1 MLGIREK
8 GIRMRFSL
16 LFSLAA
22 LAALAACTEPSP
34 PPSATVQYAT
44 CEEPAE
50 RIIPADWAEEHLAEG
65 SAYYEALFSPEAQ
78 QAVLDGPVVRVPR
91 FRSGTDRQVE
101 FIREGRIFVDR
112 RGDLVELEH
121 VDWSNDDHAFVAT
134 QLHGFTAVGTLFAQ
148 HEEQQDEDVEQA
160 LMRLILNWGHCA
172 AHNRDINPR
181 AWHEGTVMK
190 RQSNLLHTLNYM
202 RAHGPH
208 DELTL
213 TTLLYLIDAGATYLL
228 DEPNVYS
235 PGNHGIRQD
244 MLLAATALSLPQ
256 HPRAGEMLE
265 LAESRLELAAR
276 RMFTEEGIWSEQAPG
291 YVNYMVS
298 LMNGV
303 RRLRDRDAGFNPS
316 RFIRNQNASRAFLVD
331 TALPDRTI
339 PTVGRSSQQTISP
352 AVARGRV
359 IERRLEEL
367 ARSLTVFPGY
377 GHAVIR
383 GDHPDGLYLHFT
395 ASHNLPARK
404 RHADE
409 LSVLLYN
416 HGRMWITEGGQ
427 NSTQSSPMTYYLRS
441 AFAHSTYTLNG
452 GYLDEHEEFERAVG
466 ITDSSSEQSGYRIEG
481 RSERFLEP
489 ASFTRAIIVDSD
501 FQTVRI
507 TDTLSSEAPGEWEGR
522 FHFPGDLSVN
532 VEGQRVTVSDPGA
545 ARTMTVT
552 FRSSAPLSFST
563 CRGERNPVCGWVQD
577 RNDGDSVAP
586 ATTLSWSFDGDNEV
600 MIDIAFE

>member
-1 MLGIREK
+1 
-8 GIRMRFSL
+8 MRFSL

-50 RIIPADWAEEHLAEG
+50 RIIPADWAAEHLAEG

-78 QAVLDGPVVRVPR
+78 QAVLDGPVVRVPH
-91 FRSGTDRQVE
+91 FTSSTDRQVE
-101 FIREGRIFVDR
+101 LIREGRIFVDR
-112 RGDLVELEH
+112 RGDVVVLDA
-121 VDWSNDDHAFVAT
+121 VDWSQNNHTYVST

-172 AHNRDINPR
+172 AHNRDVNPR

-276 RMFTEEGIWSEQAPG
+276 RMFTEEGIWAEHAPG
-291 YVNYMVS
+291 YVHYMVS
-298 LMNGV
+298 LMSSTE
-303 RRLRDRDAGFNPS
+303 RLVDRQAGFNPQNFINNYHSS
-316 RFIRNQNASRAFLVD
+316 RSFLID
-331 TALPDRTI
+331 TALPDFSIPRIGRSGRRTI
-339 PTVGRSSQQTISP
+339 ASS
-352 AVARGRV
+352 VARRAEIG
-359 IERRLEEL
+359 RRLQALE
-367 ARSLTVFPGY
+367 RSITIFHGY

-383 GDHPDGLYLHFT
+383 GDHPDGLYLHLT
-395 ASHNLPARK
+395 ASHNFPARK

-409 LSVLLYN
+409 LSVLLFN

-427 NSTQSSPMTYYLRS
+427 HSTQRGGMTRYLRS
-441 AFAHSTYTLNG
+441 AFAHNTYTLNG
-452 GYLDEHEEFERAVG
+452 GYLDEHSAPELAVE
-466 ITDSSSEQSGYRIEG
+466 ITDSSSGRSGYRLEAF
-481 RSERFLEP
+481 SERFEEP
-489 ASFTRAIIVDSD
+489 AAFTRTIHVDNDFSAI
-501 FQTVRI
+501 RM
-507 TDTLSSEAPGEWEGR
+507 TDALSSEAPGEWEGR
-522 FHFPGDLSVN
+522 FHFPGDLEVVVDNQLVSV
-532 VEGQRVTVSDPGA
+532 TDPETD
-545 ARTMTVT
+545 RTMTLN
-552 FRSSAPLSFST
+552 FQSAQNLLFST
-563 CRGERNPVCGWVQD
+563 CNGERSPLCGWAQE
-577 RNDGDSVAP
+577 RNNAVP
-586 ATTLSWSFDGDNEV
+586 VTTLSWAFEGNNE
-600 MIDIAFE
+600 ISIEIAFE